1 MLQHVGP
8 KRLIEPEKLKSHS
21 KVPLRWEEIPVLIPF
36 GRWVET
42 GKFVRLVTPE
52 ILEEYEGVVK
62 RLNVHPSVA
71 GRLETAISWRASRH
85 SKPRGPE
92 LSPAAAQARGTARS
106 ALEWQ
111 SPQS

>member
-1 MLQHVGP
+1 MRQRSAIGQHQSRAECAAHGSVGKRILRSTRREPTNLSRLLPGREPQGYWEMLQHVGP

-52 ILEEYEGVVK
+52 ILEE
-62 RLNVHPSVA
+62 
-71 GRLETAISWRASRH
+71 
-85 SKPRGPE
+85 
-92 LSPAAAQARGTARS
+92 
-106 ALEWQ
+106 
-111 SPQS
+111 